1 MFKTLFCRFPG
12 IFNKRRHLKNLK
24 KFIKNMKFNIMMK
37 KKQFIIYSNINLLK
51 NVRINLGVDK
61 GSVNSV
67 HED

>member
-1 MFKTLFCRFPG
+1 
-12 IFNKRRHLKNLK
+12 
-24 KFIKNMKFNIMMK
+24 MKFNIMMK